1 MIDIVYD
8 GKYERRAQAEV
19 IWKDYI
25 WTASA
30 WTLVNLSIYMSVH
43 SEIYNPQ
50 LHLYSSNYHNL
61 PSNHHSD
68 DMLSSGYI
76 IRNPLPS
83 SIDSATFNVDAFSVT
98 MSCVGCSLG
107 VSFLPWLSWHQHLS
121 LSSAS
126 LRSLLSHSQV
136 PSQFHPRPF
145 HCSFSGSLPIPI

>member
-1 MIDIVYD
+1 MTDTD
-8 GKYERRAQAEV
+8 ERRAQAEV
-19 IWKDYI
+19 IWKDCI

-30 WTLVNLSIYMSVH
+30 WTLVNLSIHMSVH

-76 IRNPLPS
+76 TRNPLPS
-83 SIDSATFNVDAFSVT
+83 SIDSATFNVDVFSMI

-107 VSFLPWLSWHQHLS
+107 VSLLPWLSQHQHLF

-126 LRSLLSHSQV
+126 EISSVSLPSSITV
-136 PSQFHPRPF
+136 PSTAIFIALSPGLCPSQ
-145 HCSFSGSLPIPI
+145 SSL